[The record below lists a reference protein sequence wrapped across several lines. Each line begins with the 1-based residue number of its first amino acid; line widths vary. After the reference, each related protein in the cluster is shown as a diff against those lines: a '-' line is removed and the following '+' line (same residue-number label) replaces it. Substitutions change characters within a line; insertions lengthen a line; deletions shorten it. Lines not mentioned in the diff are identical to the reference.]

1 MLAASP
7 TDCDVEGSPKT
18 CHFGVKGLWPAQWA
32 ALGVIPG
39 VIIKPY
45 VAITGEAFLDAW
57 LLLLLSLCGNLSH
70 AVFRE
75 KDQSAYRRSSA
86 TTLAKG

>member
-1 MLAASP
+1 MFKASP
-7 TDCDVEGSPKT
+7 ADCGVKGSPKT

-32 ALGVIPG
+32 AVGVIPG

-45 VAITGEAFLDAW
+45 VAITDEAFLDAW

-70 AVFRE
+70 AVLG
-75 KDQSAYRRSSA
+75 RRTRASIEGA
-86 TTLAKG
+86 VPPP